1 MRLRKKEKERL
12 SEMKQ
17 ELEEEGS
24 KCTIL
29 SKQNKFNDHCCIR
42 CCSPFTFLINTK
54 RQCLDCK
61 FNVCKSCRN
70 YSKKEKAWICSACQ
84 KSRLLRTQSLEWYYN
99 NVKSRFKRFGSAKVL
114 KTLYRK
120 HLAERGTL
128 SDVTDGSIHEGSF
141 ENEGSI
147 CGSDSTF
154 YRQSEGHSMAET
166 LMVALRVAEE
176 AIEEAISKAEEYSD
190 SLEKQNEARYLRDNK
205 EELIEELAT
214 TIVQKIIRRRRH
226 SEVKTDFEY
235 EWPRFQSGD
244 MISPTTSE
252 NSNLTSQASPS
263 VSYSLWVSKGIVAQ
277 RKISKRSQS
286 AFSLTGEDTHEKP
299 TDPDWKVAVSEAI
312 WKQQDEFPTLKKV
325 ARPSP
330 LPSWKSMD
338 RLDNSSPSS
347 MLQSPDGNWIAL
359 QSALLSRPS
368 LLTKPKSEVFATLE
382 KESGVISAYDE
393 LGSDTEDEEYG
404 WNSTFDKLRRQHRK
418 LSDET
423 YYTDSQHDPEWTYT
437 KHGPGPVTSPSS
449 GQYTNT
455 ETMCSDS
462 ETSSVQSARNSL
474 PRFRKTQLL
483 KRNGLDHHDAL
494 DINLNPQSSFQGPV
508 DSSEAEE
515 RHSNLRRSR
524 RRRRSKL
531 SLTEQYHESDT
542 LLSTY
547 PIESSRYCV
556 NHLVLRLL
564 QKNERNTQ
572 LIHSTHKTQYS
583 PGLVSHIYI
592 DTDLQYVQLLT
603 HNDNA
608 GSLGA
613 TVRDE
618 SCCPPQRDAD
628 VVEVELKAK
637 LCEMA
642 CNASDKEPYSEE
654 ESDQTKFGAPLP
666 ESSPCVREDPA
677 LLENV
682 RKNHKAQCSLYYVE
696 KEPENLQPKLQFLS
710 SMLKQIKLDLQL
722 HVHREGIP
730 GLENPLQVEIESSKH
745 ILRPLRFSTERK
757 PHLLIKVSVPLYS
770 ECQVSTQRQDLQ
782 EQHHQRHIY
791 ILIEKH
797 SNSSNMPDTTKLEF
811 LSTKCDSHFSGEH
824 AEANGKECGK
834 SRNLENSTYESLQLK
849 TSTTD
854 TQRHKHFSEGPSLN
868 LQFMTAYSLT
878 VCTCISPFHF
888 VSFDQKYSAATLCN
902 ITTEVLKVL
911 NATEE
916 LIEEAAGD
924 NDSLSE
930 LMGKTTIA
938 AGTDTEKLDEHL
950 TTLEENVYL
959 AAGSVYGLEGQ
970 LGNLEECARSI
981 NSVTTENELAHL
993 EDQVASAAAQVHQ
1006 AELQISDIE
1015 QRISALKTAGLNVAP
1030 CTRFSKYK
1038 EHKQSTQPQ
1047 TLSTSRRQRR
1057 KLPAPP
1063 VKVYFSQVFI
1073 FSFIKFFYYNLK
1085 WQESI

>member
-1 MRLRKKEKERL
+1 
-12 SEMKQ
+12 
-17 ELEEEGS
+17 
-24 KCTIL
+24 
-29 SKQNKFNDHCCIR
+29 
-42 CCSPFTFLINTK
+42 
-54 RQCLDCK
+54 
-61 FNVCKSCRN
+61 
-70 YSKKEKAWICSACQ
+70 
-84 KSRLLRTQSLEWYYN
+84 SRLLRTQSLEWYYN

-141 ENEGSI
+141 DNEGSI

-244 MISPTTSE
+244 MISPTISE
-252 NSNLTSQASPS
+252 NSNLTSQASPN
-263 VSYSLWVSKGIVAQ
+263 VSYSLW
-277 RKISKRSQS
+277 RSQS

-474 PRFRKTQLL
+474 PRFRKAQLL
-483 KRNGLDHHDAL
+483 KRNGLDHLDAL
-494 DINLNPQSSFQGPV
+494 DINLNPQSSYQGPV

-515 RHSNLRRSR
+515 RHSNLRRPR

-531 SLTEQYHESDT
+531 SLKEQYHESDT

-547 PIESSRYCV
+547 PMSYSACYQITIYSKNSLCHCY
-556 NHLVLRLL
+556 LIFITLQFYRLKYLLKSL
-564 QKNERNTQ
+564 Q
-572 LIHSTHKTQYS
+572 
-583 PGLVSHIYI
+583 
-592 DTDLQYVQLLT
+592 
-603 HNDNA
+603 DNA

-613 TVRDE
+613 AVRDE

-628 VVEVELKAK
+628 VVEVGLKAK

-654 ESDQTKFGAPLP
+654 ESEQTKFGVPLP

-696 KEPENLQPKLQFLS
+696 LINSILINLQPKLQFLS
-710 SMLKQIKLDLQL
+710 SMLKQVRHIDMTKFTF
-722 HVHREGIP
+722 REYMFEQP
-730 GLENPLQVEIESSKH
+730 FLWIESSKH

-770 ECQVSTQRQDLQ
+770 ECQVSTQRQDLR

-791 ILIEKH
+791 IYILFLFLIENH
-797 SNSSNMPDTTKLEF
+797 SNSRNIPDTTNGVLLEF
-811 LSTKCDSHFSGEH
+811 LSTKCDSHFSGEQ
-824 AEANGKECGK
+824 AEANGKAII
-834 SRNLENSTYESLQLK
+834 LEQNDKRLK

-854 TQRHKHFSEGPSLN
+854 TQRHKHYFFSSFSEGPSLN
-868 LQFMTAYSLT
+868 LQFMTAYSLMY
-878 VCTCISPFHF
+878 CISPFH
-888 VSFDQKYSAATLCN
+888 VSCLKYSAATLCN

-930 LMGKTTIA
+930 LMGKTTIP

-959 AAGSVYGLEGQ
+959 AAGAVYGLEGQ
-970 LGNLEECARSI
+970 LGNLEECARNI

-1015 QRISALKTAGLNVAP
+1015 QRISALQTAGLNVSP

-1063 VKVYFSQVFI
+1063 VKVYFSQFFVF
-1073 FSFIKFFYYNLK
+1073 SLKFFYYNL
-1085 WQESI
+1085 

>member
-1 MRLRKKEKERL
+1 MGRKLDLSGLTEEEAEHVLQVVHRDMRLRKKEKERL

-263 VSYSLWVSKGIVAQ
+263 VSYSLW
-277 RKISKRSQS
+277 RSQS

-547 PIESSRYCV
+547 PMS
-556 NHLVLRLL
+556 
-564 QKNERNTQ
+564 
-572 LIHSTHKTQYS
+572 YS
-583 PGLVSHIYI
+583 ACY
-592 DTDLQYVQLLT
+592 Q
-603 HNDNA
+603 DNA

-682 RKNHKAQCSLYYVE
+682 RKEGHNHID
-696 KEPENLQPKLQFLS
+696 LQPKLQFLS
-710 SMLKQIKLDLQL
+710 SMLK
-722 HVHREGIP
+722 
-730 GLENPLQVEIESSKH
+730 
-745 ILRPLRFSTERK
+745 
-757 PHLLIKVSVPLYS
+757 
-770 ECQVSTQRQDLQ
+770 
-782 EQHHQRHIY
+782 
-791 ILIEKH
+791 
-797 SNSSNMPDTTKLEF
+797 
-811 LSTKCDSHFSGEH
+811 
-824 AEANGKECGK
+824 
-834 SRNLENSTYESLQLK
+834 
-849 TSTTD
+849 
-854 TQRHKHFSEGPSLN
+854 
-868 LQFMTAYSLT
+868 
-878 VCTCISPFHF
+878 
-888 VSFDQKYSAATLCN
+888 QKYSAATLCN

-1063 VKVYFSQVFI
+1063 VKD
-1073 FSFIKFFYYNLK
+1073 
-1085 WQESI
+1085 QESRPEPMFNLLRPQ